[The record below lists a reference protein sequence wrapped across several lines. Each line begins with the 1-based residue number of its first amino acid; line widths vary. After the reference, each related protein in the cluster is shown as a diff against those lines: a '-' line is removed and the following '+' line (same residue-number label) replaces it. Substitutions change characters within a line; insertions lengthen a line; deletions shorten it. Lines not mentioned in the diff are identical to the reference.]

1 MRQPRFVSCWDF
13 DELTGR
19 IRLVVIAAGLSLT
32 LGYFS
37 PLLCAQA
44 NQTPFEQAAAQAFNP
59 GNKRFSSLTMT
70 GGAVW
75 TAGSLT
81 ESGTVTFTLSPDG
94 SFTETWSLPSQSHT
108 YQSSML
114 SGSRT
119 CTYTDPTGKQV
130 SIEDAS
136 CLQAVPWF
144 APWFGMSSIAN
155 AVAIA
160 TDTTQPSD
168 TASGNERLSFT
179 PNIAAAPS
187 GSPTPVQQSLGLLQQ
202 GSTVNISY
210 NLKSALP
217 AALNFSHL
225 LDSNPVHS
233 IQNDAAF
240 TDYRPE
246 GGYMLPHHI
255 QRYIQRT
262 LQADITITSVTAE

>member
-1 MRQPRFVSCWDF
+1 VRQPRFVLCCEFVRFSRC
-13 DELTGR
+13 T
-19 IRLVVIAAGLSLT
+19 RLIVFVAGLILT
-32 LGYFS
+32 MGHFS
-37 PLLCAQA
+37 PSVSAQA

-59 GNKRFSSLTMT
+59 DNKRFSSITMT

-81 ESGTVTFTLSPDG
+81 ESGTVTFTMSSDG

-108 YQSSML
+108 FQSTML
-114 SGSRT
+114 SGSRS
-119 CTYTDPTGKQV
+119 CTYTDPTGKQTG
-130 SIEDAS
+130 IEDAS

-144 APWFGMSSIAN
+144 APWFGLNS
-155 AVAIA
+155 VADALATA

-168 TASGNERLSFT
+168 TTNGNERLSFT
-179 PNIAAAPS
+179 PNLAAALGS
-187 GSPTPVQQSLGLLQQ
+187 GAAVQQSLAPPPQE
-202 GSTVNISY
+202 TAVVNVSY

-225 LDSNPVHS
+225 LDSNPAHF
-233 IQNDAAF
+233 IQNDTAF

-246 GGYMLPHHI
+246 GGYMLAHHI

-262 LQADITITSVTAE
+262 LQADITITTVTVQ